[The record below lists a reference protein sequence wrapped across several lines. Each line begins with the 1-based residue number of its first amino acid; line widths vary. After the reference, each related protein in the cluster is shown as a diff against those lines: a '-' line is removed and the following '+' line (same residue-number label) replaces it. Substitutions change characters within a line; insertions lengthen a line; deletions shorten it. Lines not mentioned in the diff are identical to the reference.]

1 MRVPFSP
8 HPHQC
13 FLSLVFVT
21 IAILTGV
28 RWHLI
33 VVLICISPVI
43 SYVDY
48 LFLCWPS
55 VCFHMCCFI
64 PCSQQ
69 VFVIGTLVCAKS
81 LQLYPTVCNPM
92 DCSPLGSFVHGILQ
106 VILGGL
112 PCPPPGLLPDPEIE
126 PIFVHE
132 EIHGLQDP
140 VKAAAWTPH
149 NDSHE
154 HIWEL
159 LGNEGRHLP
168 GSSYSC
174 HQRIMDLP
182 SICHSHL
189 CELEASEPNLFGGG
203 QEHVFL
209 KICIYYILLYILLY
223 ILYII
228 IYLIC
233 IYLIYNVYIYIYICL
248 VASLTSDSV
257 RLSRL

>member
-1 MRVPFSP
+1 MRVSFSP

-92 DCSPLGSFVHGILQ
+92 DCSLLGSFVHGILQ

-126 PIFVHE
+126 PMS
-132 EIHGLQDP
+132 L
-140 VKAAAWTPH
+140 
-149 NDSHE
+149 
-154 HIWEL
+154 
-159 LGNEGRHLP
+159 
-168 GSSYSC
+168 SSPALV
-174 HQRIMDLP
+174 DGFFTT
-182 SICHSHL
+182 SHL
-189 CELEASEPNLFGGG
+189 GRPISTLSIPIF
-203 QEHVFL
+203 Q
-209 KICIYYILLYILLY
+209 
-223 ILYII
+223 
-228 IYLIC
+228 
-233 IYLIYNVYIYIYICL
+233 
-248 VASLTSDSV
+248 V
-257 RLSRL
+257 RKLRHREMKWGAQGHTAGWQ

>member
-1 MRVPFSP
+1 MRVSFSP

-92 DCSPLGSFVHGILQ
+92 DCSLLGSFVHGILQ
-106 VILGGL
+106 VRVLEWIAISFSRASSW
-112 PCPPPGLLPDPEIE
+112 PRDRIRVSCI
-126 PIFVHE
+126 
-132 EIHGLQDP
+132 
-140 VKAAAWTPH
+140 
-149 NDSHE
+149 
-154 HIWEL
+154 
-159 LGNEGRHLP
+159 GR
-168 GSSYSC
+168 
-174 HQRIMDLP
+174 R
-182 SICHSHL
+182 
-189 CELEASEPNLFGGG
+189 
-203 QEHVFL
+203 V
-209 KICIYYILLYILLY
+209 LYHWATRKVP
-223 ILYII
+223 
-228 IYLIC
+228 LI
-233 IYLIYNVYIYIYICL
+233 
-248 VASLTSDSV
+248 T
-257 RLSRL
+257 LSRSHFKGKQQDCSTSINSQTCLELHMYIKAKAPSFDSNWFPPSTNMNHLQIR